1 MQTEEMSTATD
12 IMRRILDAE
21 SRAIAAIPVSDAYER
36 AVDLIIEHVHRRH
49 GKLVLS
55 LIHISEPTRPY

>member
-49 GKLVLS
+49 GKLVT
-55 LIHISEPTRPY
+55 PGMGKPAQ